1 MYDYHGNGT
10 IREALD
16 AIHHRQLVLP
26 AIQREFIWNGEQ
38 VCNLFDSLMR
48 GYPFG
53 TFLYW
58 LVNPENTSN
67 QRWYDFILHWH
78 EKDAPHNS
86 SITPPSHVSLT
97 AVLDGQ
103 QRLTALNVGLRGS
116 MAWKLPGKWWK
127 FSENFPTRRLYLN
140 LFTDSEEEGDVRY
153 QFRFLRDDVRR
164 PVHENECWFRV
175 SDIMP
180 LQDTPSVRN
189 WLTGA
194 ELSDSSQALHTLDT
208 LRKVVHENQLILA
221 YQERSQ
227 ETETVLRIFIRLN
240 REGTPLSYSDLLLSV
255 IIAQFGGMRNDILKF
270 VDDLNDCGTGF
281 TFTKDFVL
289 KAGLMLLDLNVGFK
303 VANFNRV
310 NTDKLAEQWEA
321 IKATLTLTVRLVSE
335 QFRFGRGNLRTH
347 NALLPIA
354 YYLHRLAPGDGF
366 LTTNKYIHD
375 REAMREWLIASLL
388 KRGFWASGIDSVL
401 TTLRGVIKDNSASGF
416 PLRPIRERMAARE
429 KPLSFDEEE
438 VESLA
443 DLSYGDHRVFLLL
456 SLLRDVNLADQHH
469 IDHIFP
475 RAQFTYAN
483 VPENKYEKYRDMM
496 DKLANLQLLTEEENL
511 EKRDKMPAEWLATKP
526 FSRPSARSEYI
537 EGRLLGDVPKR
548 LDGFEEWY
556 TTRRERLIEHIKRLL
571 G

>member
-16 AIHHRQLVLP
+16 AIYRHELVLP
-26 AIQREFIWNGEQ
+26 AIQREFIWDGEQ
-38 VCNLFDSLMR
+38 VANLFDSLMR

-58 LVNPENTSN
+58 MVRPENIGS

-86 SITPPSHVSLT
+86 LITPPLHASLT

-127 FSENFPTRRLYLN
+127 FPENFPTRRLYLN
-140 LFTDSEEEGDVRY
+140 LFTDSEEEGDVSY

-180 LQDTPSVRN
+180 LQDTASVRN
-189 WLTGA
+189 WLA
-194 ELSDSSQALHTLDT
+194 EAALSDSSQAFHTLDA

-255 IIAQFGGMRNDILKF
+255 IIAQFGDMRNDILKF
-270 VDDLNDCGTGF
+270 VDELNAIGTGF
-281 TFTKDFVL
+281 AFTKDFVL
-289 KAGLMLLDLNVGFK
+289 KAGLMLLDMNVGFK
-303 VANFNRV
+303 VVNFNRT
-310 NTDKLAEQWEA
+310 NTERLAKDWDSIKTALKLT
-321 IKATLTLTVRLVSE
+321 IRLIS
-335 QFRFGRGNLRTH
+335 QRFRFGRENLRTS
-347 NALLPIA
+347 NVLLPIA
-354 YYLHRLAPGDGF
+354 YYLHRLAPGNSF
-366 LTTNKYIHD
+366 LTAAKYTDD
-375 REAMREWLIASLL
+375 REAIREWLVANLL
-388 KRGFWASGIDSVL
+388 KRGFWASGIDSLL
-401 TTLRGVIKDNSASGF
+401 TALRGVIKDNSASGF

-511 EKRDKMPAEWLATKP
+511 ESGTKCLPNGLRLNRLVVLALAASILKVDYSAMSPNGWTD
-526 FSRPSARSEYI
+526 SRSGI
-537 EGRLLGDVPKR
+537 RLAANA
-548 LDGFEEWY
+548 
-556 TTRRERLIEHIKRLL
+556 
-571 G
+571 